1 MDFPRRSTRWTCTLA
16 AALLLCAPLAL
27 ASDQKG
33 QFAVK
38 GAGAFDCATFT
49 AEMAKGDHNAF
60 MFGGWVYGYITASNQ
75 HSPGTF
81 DLAPWESLETLIGYL
96 AGYCKANPRVS
107 LAQAVFTLLHALQPG
122 RLTES
127 DTPEQVARGEQ
138 RTIVYPSIVRRVQS
152 LLHDQGLYAGDASGQ
167 FDKATSDAVVA
178 YQKREKLTVTGIP
191 DQPTLHA
198 MFRRTPPVAA
208 DAAPTP
214 PPPATSAPKTTQLPP

>member
-16 AALLLCAPLAL
+16 AAVLLCAPHAL
-27 ASDQKG
+27 AGDQKG

-60 MFGGWVYGYITASNQ
+60 MFGGWVYGYITAANQ
-75 HSPGTF
+75 HSPETF
-81 DLAPWESLETLIGYL
+81 DLAPWESLETLTGYL
-96 AGYCKANPRVS
+96 VGYCKANPKVS
-107 LAQAVFTLLHALQPG
+107 LAQAVFTLVHALTPG

-138 RTIVYPSIVRRVQS
+138 RAIVYPSIVRRLQS
-152 LLHDQGLYAGDASGQ
+152 YLRDQGLYAGDASGQ

-178 YQKREKLTVTGIP
+178 HQKREKLTVTGIP
-191 DQPTLHA
+191 DQATLHS
-198 MFRRTPPVAA
+198 MFRPAPAAAAALAPPS
-208 DAAPTP
+208 PTTGS
-214 PPPATSAPKTTQLPP
+214 ATKTTP